1 MFILD
6 QLNPI
11 YGVLLDQ
18 YNPILVFILGQL
30 SPVHGVIMGFK
41 EPNIGFGRTFPIWE
55 NPLKSQ
61 MIPTNFPLLTQF
73 GNFEKFPVLMESYV
87 RRKSLLPLH
96 LLKMTKI
103 LRIKVSSVTEFTVWC
118 YL

>member
-1 MFILD
+1 MFILG

-11 YGVLLDQ
+11 HGVLLDQ

-61 MIPTNFPLLTQF
+61 MIPTNSPLLTQF
-73 GNFEKFPVLMESYV
+73 GNFEKFPVHFALAVRISKHSYSFV
-87 RRKSLLPLH
+87 FRPGRKPCGKGVDCTSGAGVL
-96 LLKMTKI
+96 
-103 LRIKVSSVTEFTVWC
+103 
-118 YL
+118 

>member
-1 MFILD
+1 MFILG
-6 QLNPI
+6 QFNPI

-73 GNFEKFPVLMESYV
+73 GNFEKFPVSGIYSATLIINWNM
-87 RRKSLLPLH
+87 
-96 LLKMTKI
+96 M
-103 LRIKVSSVTEFTVWC
+103 
-118 YL
+118 

>member
-1 MFILD
+1 MGLV

-30 SPVHGVIMGFK
+30 NPIHGVFLDQYNPILVFILGQLNPIHGVIIGFK
-41 EPNIGFGRTFPIWE
+41 EPNIGLGRTFPIWE

-61 MIPTNFPLLTQF
+61 MIPINFPLLTQF
-73 GNFEKFPVLMESYV
+73 GNFEKFPVC
-87 RRKSLLPLH
+87 K
-96 LLKMTKI
+96 TI
-103 LRIKVSSVTEFTVWC
+103 
-118 YL
+118 

>member
-30 SPVHGVIMGFK
+30 SPVHGVMMGFK

-73 GNFEKFPVLMESYV
+73 GNFEKFPVKVPIKFKLNTAM
-87 RRKSLLPLH
+87 
-96 LLKMTKI
+96 LKPGLVVNQCI
-103 LRIKVSSVTEFTVWC
+103 SFHDI
-118 YL
+118 